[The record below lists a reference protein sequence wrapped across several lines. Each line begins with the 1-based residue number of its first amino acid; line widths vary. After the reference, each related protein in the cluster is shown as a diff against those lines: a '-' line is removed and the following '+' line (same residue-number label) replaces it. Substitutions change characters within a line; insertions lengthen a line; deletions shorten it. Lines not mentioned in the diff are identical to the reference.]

1 MPEFPRYPY
10 LCKVAESRD
19 SIIVSKSVNTPGK
32 KQKGEEMK
40 KIAIP
45 VLAAIVACP
54 AMAGQHHQE
63 SFWDTINP
71 YMGLRVGAGYTNHN
85 YSFDDKKKSL
95 TDEEMHGRIA
105 LGLAMGCRDQARTE
119 IEWSMFTKMKDD
131 ADFRGT
137 RLKVDTKLQTLLM
150 NAYMDLGDYQ
160 MVRPFVGMG
169 AGVAFADVTR
179 DVVGVE
185 SKSHDQTRFSA
196 MGTMGITIDWRLFA
210 VDMAFRYTYAD
221 INSGL
226 HNFGGDIG
234 VRYMF

>member
-1 MPEFPRYPY
+1 
-10 LCKVAESRD
+10 
-19 SIIVSKSVNTPGK
+19 
-32 KQKGEEMK
+32 MK
-40 KIAIP
+40 KVAIP

-54 AMAGQHHQE
+54 AMAGQHNQG

-85 YSFDDKKKSL
+85 YSFNDKKESL

-105 LGLAMGCRDQARTE
+105 LGLSMWCNKARTE

-131 ADFRGT
+131 DTFAGT
-137 RLKVDTKLQTLLM
+137 RVKVDTKLQTLLM

-160 MVRPFVGMG
+160 MVRPFIGMG

-179 DVVGVE
+179 DVVGVD
-185 SKSHDQTRFSA
+185 SHKHDQTRFAA
-196 MGTMGITIDWRLFA
+196 MGSMGVTIDWRLFA

-226 HNFGGDIG
+226 HNFGGDVG